1 MVGRST
7 NFPADGVWTLKKARD
22 EQRAD
27 AWPKLTPNAASGIS
41 TQVLNDTSANIYYTV
56 GSNATSYGVY
66 WSTSANVTTADTFV
80 SGGTTVTQLTGLAA
94 NTTFY
99 YRVAMI
105 NSYGATLDASDS
117 TFSTPPTGTT
127 VLSPNTTTNFL
138 HSTYGNLYFYA
149 MLPDNKT
156 VTISVTG
163 GSGAGGGMWNYSGG
177 HGAAG
182 GQAAT
187 SFVSG
192 TSQILKLAIGGK
204 GQSHTG
210 QNTSLAYAQAG
221 SGAGA
226 GAVID
231 NATGN
236 VILVAGGGGGA
247 SSAWNNPP
255 QTAGAGGVIASGIN
269 GPHTANGG
277 TGDTYHTAATGTAA
291 GTHSQNS
298 TCNGFNQHGGGGAS
312 QTSDTA
318 SYGSGST
325 TSAYGDG
332 GLKYGSYYGTGGGGA
347 GGYRGG
353 AGGVYPGSGGG
364 GSSYIAS
371 GYTSVT
377 CALTAP
383 AGGGGGASYGAF
395 GADGNH
401 GSIQIVVAA

>member
-7 NFPADGVWTLKKARD
+7 NFPADGVWTLKKVRD

-41 TQVLNDTSANIYYTV
+41 TQVLNANQANINYTA
-56 GSNATSYGVY
+56 GANATSYGVY
-66 WSTSANVTTADTFV
+66 WSTSANVTTSDTFV
-80 SGGTTVTQLTGLAA
+80 SGGTTVTNLTGLAA

-105 NSYGATLDASDS
+105 NSFGATLDASDS

-127 VLSPNTTTNFL
+127 VLSPNTTTNFT
-138 HSTYGNLYFYA
+138 HATYGANYFYA

-156 VTISVTG
+156 VTIHVTG
-163 GSGAGGGMWNYSGG
+163 GGGGGGGHWNYSGQQ
-177 HGAAG
+177 G
-182 GQAAT
+182 GSGGRAAT
-187 SFVSG
+187 QFTSG
-192 TSQILKLAIGGK
+192 TSQILKMAIGGR

-210 QNTSLAYAQAG
+210 QNVSNAYAQAG

-247 SSAWNNPP
+247 SSAWNNQP
-255 QTAGAGGVIASGIN
+255 QTPGNGGVIAGSIN
-269 GPHTANGG
+269 GPYTADGG
-277 TGDTYHTAATGTAA
+277 TGDPYHTAATGTAA
-291 GTHSQNS
+291 GTHSQNN
-298 TCNGFNQHGGGGAS
+298 TCNGFQQHGGGGAS

-353 AGGVYPGSGGG
+353 AGGCIPWLWRRWLKLH
-364 GSSYIAS
+364 
-371 GYTSVT
+371 SVRLYLRYLYFNST
-377 CALTAP
+377 
-383 AGGGGGASYGAF
+383 F
-395 GADGNH
+395 GW
-401 GSIQIVVAA
+401 SRWS

>member
-56 GSNATSYGVY
+56 GANATSYGVY
-66 WSTSANVTTADTFV
+66 WSTSANVTTSDTFV

-94 NTTFY
+94 NTAFY

-105 NSYGATLDASDS
+105 NSYGPTLSQEIS
-117 TFSTPPTGTT
+117 FSTPPTGTT
-127 VLSPNTTTNFL
+127 ILSPNTTNNFE
-138 HSTYGNLYFYA
+138 HWQYGALYFYA

-192 TSQILKLAIGGK
+192 TSQILKMAIGGR
-204 GQSHTG
+204 GQAMTG
-210 QNTSLAYAQAG
+210 QNTSQAYAQAG

-231 NATGN
+231 HATGN

-247 SSAWNNPP
+247 SSAWNNQP
-255 QTAGAGGVIASGIN
+255 QTAGAGGVISSGIN

-277 TGDTYHTAATGTAA
+277 TGD
-291 GTHSQNS
+291 
-298 TCNGFNQHGGGGAS
+298 
-312 QTSDTA
+312 
-318 SYGSGST
+318 
-325 TSAYGDG
+325 
-332 GLKYGSYYGTGGGGA
+332 
-347 GGYRGG
+347 
-353 AGGVYPGSGGG
+353 
-364 GSSYIAS
+364 
-371 GYTSVT
+371 
-377 CALTAP
+377 
-383 AGGGGGASYGAF
+383 
-395 GADGNH
+395 
-401 GSIQIVVAA
+401 